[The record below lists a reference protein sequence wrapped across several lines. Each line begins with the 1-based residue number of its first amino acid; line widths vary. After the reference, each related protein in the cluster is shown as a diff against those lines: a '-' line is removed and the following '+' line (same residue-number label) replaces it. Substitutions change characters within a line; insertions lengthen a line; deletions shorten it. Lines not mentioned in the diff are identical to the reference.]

1 MDFKAAARGILREV
15 GHRLH
20 YTDITEIALE
30 SGYLRNTGRT
40 PQNTMRARPSVDVRD
55 NPETTFIQTPPVS
68 MASRAPLS
76 PSEMLYI
83 EGSSINTCQRPKI
96 EEKRWLR

>member
-1 MDFKAAARGILREV
+1 
-15 GHRLH
+15 
-20 YTDITEIALE
+20 
-30 SGYLRNTGRT
+30 
-40 PQNTMRARPSVDVRD
+40 
-55 NPETTFIQTPPVS
+55 VS